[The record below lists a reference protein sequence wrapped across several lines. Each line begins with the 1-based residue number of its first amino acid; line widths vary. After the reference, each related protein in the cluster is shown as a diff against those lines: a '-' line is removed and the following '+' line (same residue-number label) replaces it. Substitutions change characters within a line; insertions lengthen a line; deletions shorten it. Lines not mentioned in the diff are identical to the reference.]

1 MNIIMFGCYIMSLS
15 AQGIVGYKEIVCEKG
30 SGMKLSGVSYLECTR
45 ANLDGSCMYVLPTL

>member
-1 MNIIMFGCYIMSLS
+1 MFGCYIMSLS